1 MVARAPACRTSRWAQ
16 RWPRNEPALG
26 KGDGPGGVDRQ
37 ARLTTMHRVVHQ
49 VAINHTGETFPCAED
64 VHVLA
69 AMEQA
74 RCHGIPVGCRNGGCG
89 ACKVRITA
97 GRFEVRKM
105 NRAVLSAD
113 EEAQGC
119 VLACK
124 AYPRGDIE
132 VHVLGR
138 VWQHA
143 RPPRARRSV
152 SGLPGRPRKTNP
164 TRRHKWQ

>member
-1 MVARAPACRTSRWAQ
+1 
-16 RWPRNEPALG
+16 
-26 KGDGPGGVDRQ
+26 
-37 ARLTTMHRVVHQ
+37 
-49 VAINHTGETFPCAED
+49 
-64 VHVLA
+64 
-69 AMEQA
+69 MEQA

-143 RPPRARRSV
+143 RPPQSPSFSFGASWTTQKNQ
-152 SGLPGRPRKTNP
+152 PDKET
-164 TRRHKWQ
+164 

>member
-1 MVARAPACRTSRWAQ
+1 MS
-16 RWPRNEPALG
+16 
-26 KGDGPGGVDRQ
+26 
-37 ARLTTMHRVVHQ
+37 HRVT
-49 VAINHTGETFPCAED
+49 IESTGESFACAED

-97 GRFEVRKM
+97 GSYQTRKM
-105 NRAVLSAD
+105 NRAVLCAD
-113 EEAQGC
+113 EQAAGC

-124 AYPRGDIE
+124 TYPRSDIS

-138 VWQHA
+138 VWQAA
-143 RPPRARRSV
+143 RTTRSTSFSV
-152 SGLPGRPRKTNP
+152 GLTWTTSLPQPDKE
-164 TRRHKWQ
+164 K